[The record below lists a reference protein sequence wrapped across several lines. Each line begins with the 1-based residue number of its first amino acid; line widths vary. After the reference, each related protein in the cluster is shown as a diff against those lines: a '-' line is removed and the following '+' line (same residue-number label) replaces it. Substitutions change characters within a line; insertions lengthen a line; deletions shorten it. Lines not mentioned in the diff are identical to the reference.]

1 MLVGHGIVCAVP
13 NGCES
18 SMARVSPADACEAP
32 VAAER
37 DNISFHARVSL
48 HARARAL
55 LLVHPGNVCRRAATC
70 GADSKQAQSC
80 DHHRFG
86 KSAGRSHG
94 SLSDLRRTR
103 ALKLTVTNRFGQLVV
118 LSQYKE
124 QNNQQKQ

>member
-37 DNISFHARVSL
+37 DNISFHAR
-48 HARARAL
+48 ARAL
-55 LLVHPGNVCRRAATC
+55 LSLHPGNVCRRAATC

-103 ALKLTVTNRFGQLVV
+103 ALGLTVTNRFGQLVV